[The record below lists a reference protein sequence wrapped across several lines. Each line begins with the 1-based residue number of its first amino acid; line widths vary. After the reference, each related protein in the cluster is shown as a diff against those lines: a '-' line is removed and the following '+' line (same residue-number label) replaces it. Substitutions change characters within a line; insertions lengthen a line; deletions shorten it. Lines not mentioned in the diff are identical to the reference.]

1 MESPSDTS
9 LGVTAEDFYE
19 SQRANRTG
27 PVELGRRLADL
38 VSPATFPPEQ
48 WQNGDPLVILNQ
60 SVNAYAVNTLASKMM
75 LGAFPPGLPGWKTT
89 PVENRLDQDI
99 EQDPQLYSEVMY
111 ALSRRDETHRNRL
124 EATNCRTAI
133 TLYYKLLLLTGNA
146 LVRWTDI
153 DTPIIHN
160 MHNYVVKRDAGGTP
174 IVIVL
179 KEAVAK
185 MVADDDVVDAAERHR
200 AENHQAS
207 TSMWDEEITIYHVQK
222 LVNEDGKKQYVYWQE
237 VEGGYVV
244 PDTEAWTDFD
254 TPTMYA
260 GGMIPV
266 YGANWFL
273 PYCVDYEG
281 DMQAV
286 ENFSASLQDGAAAAA
301 RFLIMVDPNGVTDI
315 NDVLRADNL
324 DVIPGR
330 EQDVRTLRSDKGG
343 DLGVTAQEMEKAV
356 RRLGQA
362 FLMFSAIQRQG
373 ERVTAEEWRILAS
386 EIDQAM
392 GGLYSQVSQ
401 TSQRYFVLRFIF
413 LHEET
418 DSSIGK
424 LPEGLV
430 RVAVVTGIDSLGQ
443 SSDDRRLSEF
453 MSEAAA
459 EVGPEA
465 LAQHIN
471 ISDYLRRKAAFK
483 NVKAEGLVKGTD
495 QVAQEAD
502 AAKQEAMQQS
512 LLDKTA
518 GPLASGG
525 ADMIGKMMESGQIPE
540 GLMPNG

>member
-1 MESPSDTS
+1 MEPLSDTS

-19 SQRANRTG
+19 SQKANRTG

-48 WQNGDPLVILNQ
+48 WQNGDPLVVLNQ
-60 SVNAYAVNTLASKMM
+60 SVNAYAVNTLSSKMM
-75 LGAFPPGLPGWKTT
+75 LGAFPPGLPGWKST
-89 PVENRLDQDI
+89 PIEHKLDADI
-99 EQDPQLYSEVMY
+99 EQDPQLYSEVTY
-111 ALSRRDETHRNRL
+111 ALSRRDEAHRNRL

-146 LVRWTDI
+146 LVLWTDI

-174 IVIVL
+174 IVVVL
-179 KEAVAK
+179 KESVSK
-185 MVADDDVVDAAERHR
+185 MVADEDVVEAAEAHR
-200 AENHQAS
+200 AQNHQAS
-207 TSMWDEEITIYHVQK
+207 ASIWDEEITIYHVQK
-222 LVNEDGKKQYVYWQE
+222 LVTEGGKKRYVYWQE

-273 PYCVDYEG
+273 PYCIDYEG

-301 RFLIMVDPNGVTDI
+301 RFLILVDPNGVTDI

-343 DLGVTAQEMEKAV
+343 DLAVTAQEMEKAV

-413 LHEET
+413 LHQEA
-418 DSSIGK
+418 DKSIGK

-430 RVAVVTGIDSLGQ
+430 QVAVVTGIDSLGQ
-443 SSDDRRLSEF
+443 SSEGTRLESFMGKANNALSNQALEKYIHVDDFLRRL
-453 MSEAAA
+453 AAT
-459 EVGPEA
+459 E
-465 LAQHIN
+465 
-471 ISDYLRRKAAFK
+471 
-483 NVKAEGLVKGTD
+483 NVKAEGLVKNADTR
-495 QVAQEAD
+495 AQEAD
-502 AAKQEAMQQS
+502 AAKQDAMQQT
-512 LLDKTA
+512 LIDKAT

-525 ADMIGKMMESGQIPE
+525 ADMLGQMLEGGQIPE
-540 GLMPNG
+540 GMMPNG